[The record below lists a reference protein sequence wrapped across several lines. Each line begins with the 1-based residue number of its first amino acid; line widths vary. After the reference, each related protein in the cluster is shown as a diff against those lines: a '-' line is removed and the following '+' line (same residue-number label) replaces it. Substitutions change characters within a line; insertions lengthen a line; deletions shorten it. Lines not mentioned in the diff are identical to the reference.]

1 MTCAHIGLT
10 LAVSLPPPTETLTR
24 IQVMSIPTTVSPD
37 NIALPF
43 DGDDASAELRERI
56 TPARNLENV
65 NYITVATWKSL
76 RISHLKCPPRD
87 LSKLQTTQL
96 DAILEILGYLH
107 PIELMQVSRINKT
120 FHEILH
126 SPIAD
131 ATWRNSF
138 NIDNALPLC
147 PVQSSGRRWAK
158 LLFGPRICDDCGES
172 NSDADYTIQRRLCA
186 PCMKK
191 HIRLHVPGYPNFFP
205 EFYECHIAT
214 EFYEFHEAGELG
226 AKFRSFLDSE
236 KALRKETRDLA
247 DRCDQWAC
255 GISAASN
262 EEYAAM
268 LWKVMRSVEKRLS
281 AEGWDDWDIC
291 NDWSGIRNT
300 PLLYRI
306 PRLTSRR
313 WNRARPHIIPIV
325 SYAKAQRL
333 AREREVLIS
342 KRADAVRCAAILALR
357 TRVADSQ
364 HAHYPPPHTITAFPP
379 LAQLINDP
387 SDTPLAPEDPRLH
400 SALSLPDA
408 RTFIAAW
415 CTETQARLAAL
426 LPAADSAADPAQAL
440 ERATSVFLARR
451 KGGRVPGG
459 TDMVPAFGWAEA
471 RAIVHWC
478 HGPPDGDSER
488 HIQFSALGSASSCAL
503 AVQLEMNPAYATS
516 AQMDAADARFVCANC
531 PSAMSGRQGR
541 EALRW
546 RECVLHD
553 IEHNT
558 ASVVSHHTPLWR
570 RLTPLATEDVRR
582 REGEDG
588 SSLLHMWACTACNVY
603 VSGFAQHTHVVEH
616 VRTRHDIQQP
626 VDGEHLVSFKLAE
639 HPRRRAALVRVD
651 GTHPARFRCNR
662 CAHDHPDVV
671 RLLPRRSIIPHIANR
686 HLRDVVG
693 EDDWT
698 EVEPLTERLL

>member
-1 MTCAHIGLT
+1 M
-10 LAVSLPPPTETLTR
+10 
-24 IQVMSIPTTVSPD
+24 TVSPD
-37 NIALPF
+37 EIVFPF
-43 DGDDASAELRERI
+43 NGDDLSAELLDWAA
-56 TPARNLENV
+56 PARNLENV

-76 RISHLKCPPRD
+76 RISHPKCPPRD

-96 DAILEILGYLH
+96 DAILEILSYLH

-138 NIDNALPLC
+138 HIDNALPRC
-147 PVQSSGRRWAK
+147 PVQSSGQRWAK
-158 LLFGPRICDDCGES
+158 LLFGPRICDDCGKP
-172 NSDADYTIQRRLCA
+172 NTDADYTIQRRLCA
-186 PCMKK
+186 LCMKK
-191 HIRLHVPGYPNFFP
+191 HIRLHVPGYPIESDFLP
-205 EFYECHIAT
+205 EFYECHIAA

-255 GISAASN
+255 GISAAS
-262 EEYAAM
+262 EQEYAAM

-291 NDWSGIRNT
+291 NDWSGIDNT
-300 PLLYRI
+300 SLLYRI

-333 AREREVLIS
+333 VRERELLIS
-342 KRADAVRCAAILALR
+342 KRADAVRRAAILPLR

-387 SDTPLAPEDPRLH
+387 SDTPLAAEDPRLH
-400 SALSLPDA
+400 SALALPDA

-415 CTETQARLAAL
+415 CAETQARLAAL
-426 LPAADSAADPAQAL
+426 LPAADAAADPPQAL
-440 ERATSVFLARR
+440 ERATSVFVALGE
-451 KGGRVPGG
+451 GGWS
-459 TDMVPAFGWAEA
+459 VPAGTGVPVIGWAEV
-471 RAIVHWC
+471 RAIVNWRHR
-478 HGPPDGDSER
+478 PPDGDSER
-488 HIQFSALGSASSCAL
+488 HFQFSALGSASSCAL
-503 AVQLEMNPAYATS
+503 AVQLEMDPAYATI

-531 PSAMSGRQGR
+531 PSGMSGRQGR
-541 EALRW
+541 AALRW
-546 RECVLHD
+546 RECVSHD
-553 IEHNT
+553 IEHNS
-558 ASVVSHHTPLWR
+558 ASAVSHHTRSWR

-582 REGEDG
+582 REGEDDY
-588 SSLLHMWACTACNVY
+588 SLLHMWACTACNDY
-603 VSGFAQHTHVVEH
+603 VPGFAQRTDVVEH
-616 VRTRHDIQQP
+616 VRTRHNIQQP

-639 HPRRRAALVRVD
+639 HPRRRPALVE
-651 GTHPARFRCNR
+651 GTHPGRFRCNR
-662 CAHDHPDVV
+662 CAHDHPNVV
-671 RLLPRRSIIPHIANR
+671 RLFARRSIIPHIANR